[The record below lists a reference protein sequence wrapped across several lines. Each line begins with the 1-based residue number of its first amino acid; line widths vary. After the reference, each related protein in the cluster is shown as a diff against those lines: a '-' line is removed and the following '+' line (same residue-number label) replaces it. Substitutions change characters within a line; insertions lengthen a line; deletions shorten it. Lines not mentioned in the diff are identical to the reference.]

1 MGRTPT
7 TLNRDDPPNP
17 KRLEVNVPE
26 LDINSDAITSDEI
39 RKAIRHQ
46 QNSKAPGYD
55 GIQAKLLKSDIGTVS
70 VILFVMFEQI
80 WQGDRVSDDWQRGL
94 SVKISMKGVTT
105 ECTKW
110 REIILL
116 SVVSRMFPRIIL
128 TRIQQAFENQLRKGQ
143 AGFSKQR

>member
-70 VILFVMFEQI
+70 DTLRHVRANMT
-80 WQGDRVSDDWQRGL
+80 RGPNL
-94 SVKISMKGVTT
+94 G
-105 ECTKW
+105 
-110 REIILL
+110 
-116 SVVSRMFPRIIL
+116 
-128 TRIQQAFENQLRKGQ
+128 
-143 AGFSKQR
+143 